1 MEVGWGST
9 ADTWQRAAGA
19 GAMHPRLFEALGG
32 EARPSGDRFG
42 LSGQGPAFQESMAGS
57 LSEEVPRIFSM
68 AGQAG
73 IAGDLQGDRG
83 LFGVSSLR
91 EAQAQYGGGD
101 PALLPQQAGALPY
114 GDPCWVTVFGY
125 PGRAASLVRQQLE
138 ALCGPILEIRHG
150 DGNFMHVRFPNPSAA
165 NMCLAQNGRPLLG
178 GKIMIGCV
186 PCTSGLLAA
195 SPGLDDLDGSRPPL
209 LRAEGTTRLPWALSA
224 GALPGPKVTTGGL
237 FQRLADALF
246 DI

>member
-1 MEVGWGST
+1 
-9 ADTWQRAAGA
+9 
-19 GAMHPRLFEALGG
+19 MHPRLFEALGG
-32 EARPSGDRFG
+32 EPRPSGDRFG
-42 LSGQGPAFQESMAGS
+42 LSGQGPTFQEATVGG
-57 LSEEVPRIFSM
+57 LSEEVPRIFSNV
-68 AGQAG
+68 GQAG

-83 LFGVSSLR
+83 LFGA
-91 EAQAQYGGGD
+91 EARYGGD
-101 PALLPQQAGALPY
+101 AEPLPQQAGALPY

-138 ALCGPILEIRHG
+138 ALCGPIVEIRHG

-195 SPGLDDLDGSRPPL
+195 SPGLDNLDGSRPPL

-224 GALPGPKVTTGGL
+224 GALPGPKVTRGGL
-237 FQRLADALF
+237 FQRLVDALF